1 MKQPKKLK
9 LSYKKLLKNKG
20 MDPKDYM
27 LVREDKNHIVVI
39 HKSSREVKPIE
50 LQEKIKWRKFQR
62 KQ

>member
-1 MKQPKKLK
+1 MKRPKKLK

-39 HKSSREVKPIE
+39 HKSSRKTESIE
-50 LQEKIKWRKFQR
+50 L
-62 KQ
+62 